1 MGVVAQDNFATTAAQ
16 GIGSAGGPGGG
27 GQGGPD
33 FSGTAAALGVDLAD
47 LQAALDAEGGRDAD
61 LAKVA
66 ARLNVSLDDLQAAMP
81 GRP

>member
-16 GIGSAGGPGGG
+16 GIGSAGGSGGG

-33 FSGTAAALGVDLAD
+33 FSGTAATLGVD
-47 LQAALDAEGGRDAD
+47 
-61 LAKVA
+61 VA
-66 ARLNVSLDDLQAAMP
+66 DLQAAMP